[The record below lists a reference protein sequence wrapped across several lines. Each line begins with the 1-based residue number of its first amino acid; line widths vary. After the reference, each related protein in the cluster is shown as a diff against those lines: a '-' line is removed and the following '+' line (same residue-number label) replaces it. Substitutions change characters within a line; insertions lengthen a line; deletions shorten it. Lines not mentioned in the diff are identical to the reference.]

1 MLASLLQLLRIT
13 TLRAHCSLPTSIC
26 SLAPSRHTDGTPL
39 AFCLPAAYARVQ
51 RKITVAR
58 PGAFFL
64 AVLEKLRPRTFEFP
78 AEKSGTS
85 SKSQSQEQ
93 RKRKRKSLESWR
105 KIGGGGGGE
114 ARGND
119 AGGFMELG
127 KVDGGTQIVE
137 EIRGFYGLDQR
148 FPVEQLVVR
157 SQNASQIRYVSASAH
172 RFMSAAPQVEVVSA
186 GVRVMQLHNRSAG
199 TSRFRLR
206 MDGLEL
212 MLPYLGSERAL
223 ELQTPSF
230 CDLLRNRKLELPA
243 DADLSEGPVVVRH
256 RQVPREGW
264 AGGGGGGGD
273 SSGDGADEVLG
284 GVETAVTAFVGK
296 NLLHLFVSEA
306 RAAAILANLDV
317 CS

>member
-1 MLASLLQLLRIT
+1 M
-13 TLRAHCSLPTSIC
+13 
-26 SLAPSRHTDGTPL
+26 
-39 AFCLPAAYARVQ
+39 
-51 RKITVAR
+51 
-58 PGAFFL
+58 
-64 AVLEKLRPRTFEFP
+64 AVLEKLKNRTFEFP
-78 AEKSGTS
+78 ADLDGTS

-105 KIGGGGGGE
+105 KIGGGGGGD
-114 ARGND
+114 ARGNN

-127 KVDGGTQIVE
+127 KVNGGTQIVE
-137 EIRGFYGLDQR
+137 EIQGFYGLDQR
-148 FPVEQLVVR
+148 FPVQQLVVR

-212 MLPYLGSERAL
+212 MLPYLGSERVL

-230 CDLLRNRKLELPA
+230 CDLLRNRKLELP

-256 RQVPREGW
+256 RQVLPRADWVGGEGR
-264 AGGGGGGGD
+264 GGGD
-273 SSGDGADEVLG
+273 GSGDEADEVLR

-306 RAAAILANLDV
+306 RAAAILAGLDF